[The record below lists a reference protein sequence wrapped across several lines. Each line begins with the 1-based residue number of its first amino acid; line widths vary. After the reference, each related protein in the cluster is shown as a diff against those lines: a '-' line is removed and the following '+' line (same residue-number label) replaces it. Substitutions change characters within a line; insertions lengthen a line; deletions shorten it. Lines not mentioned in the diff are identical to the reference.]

1 MQEHEKYDR
10 DNDVR
15 RDIESA
21 LKEYG
26 YTVEG
31 WSLVDKPLDEERTL
45 TIKAVRNLRVEQQSL
60 GLVQ

>member
-1 MQEHEKYDR
+1 MQQHETYDR

-21 LKEYG
+21 LAAFG
-26 YTVEG
+26 YVVEA
-31 WSLVDKPLDEERTL
+31 WNLADKPADDERTL